1 MILDSDI
8 WLWCPLI
15 LAIAAAFLR
24 HTGAALVLLGITLF
38 GGFILGRIELIALI
52 SSLFVLGV
60 SYRIPSLASR
70 LKAQPKTKPI
80 FYLGWGIVIAWC
92 ALLFVH
98 LIPGFNNLQVLDKV
112 SAGPLSVPFSMYLNL
127 DKPLAFFALLLAY
140 PILLGGESKVRVK
153 PALLVMIPLLLL
165 LPIASVLGALKPE
178 LSLPSWWWLF
188 ALNNLVLT
196 CVAEEALFRGFIQQS
211 LSRRFDWRVGLVV
224 ASLLFGLAHFS
235 GGPLLM
241 IFAALAGAGYGLVF
255 HFTGRLWCAV
265 LAHFVFNFCH
275 LVFFTYPILAR

>member
-24 HTGAALVLLGITLF
+24 HTGVALVLVGVTLF
-38 GGFILGRIELIALI
+38 GGFILGRIELIALV

-80 FYLGWGIVIAWC
+80 FYLGWGIVIVWC
-92 ALLFVH
+92 VLLFVH

-112 SAGPLSVPFSMYLNL
+112 SAGALSAPFSMYLNL

-165 LPIASVLGALKPE
+165 LPIA
-178 LSLPSWWWLF
+178 
-188 ALNNLVLT
+188 
-196 CVAEEALFRGFIQQS
+196 
-211 LSRRFDWRVGLVV
+211 
-224 ASLLFGLAHFS
+224 
-235 GGPLLM
+235 
-241 IFAALAGAGYGLVF
+241 
-255 HFTGRLWCAV
+255 
-265 LAHFVFNFCH
+265 
-275 LVFFTYPILAR
+275 